1 MAIVQGGK
9 TPLQKLK
16 SFRSKKWF
24 RKDFETF
31 AERVAVDYANRSE
44 IKEGGQVS
52 DGASLSLTE
61 LKMDTTVMYGAL
73 AGRLFT
79 IAALTDTDLLA
90 ASGAVGQA
98 IWANGASEDD
108 ESITLAATSDAE
120 ATIAYVSLIVCNSNG
135 SGGADEVDD
144 DACGV
149 VVAVIACDATS
160 DEGEEDYTD
169 ATDFL
174 TSQQIQDAL
183 DASDEH
189 SGVTGWCHLAEVQWN
204 CGGDGLIDASTI
216 EMNRN
221 NVVAGA

>member
-16 SFRSKKWF
+16 AFRSKKWF

-31 AERVAVDYANRSE
+31 AERVAVNYANRSE
-44 IKEGGQVS
+44 ITEGGVVA
-52 DGASLSLTE
+52 DGTIALTT
-61 LKMDTTVMYGAL
+61 LKMTTTAMYGAL
-73 AGRLFT
+73 AGRLFK
-79 IAALTDTDLLA
+79 IAAISDTDLLVEA
-90 ASGAVGQA
+90 GAVGQA
-98 IWANGASEDD
+98 IWANGASEGD
-108 ESITLAATSDAE
+108 ESITLAATSGAE
-120 ATIAYVSLIVCNSNG
+120 ATIAYVSLIVCNSDG
-135 SGGADEVDD
+135 SGDADEVDD

-149 VVAVIACDATS
+149 IVAVIACDASS
-160 DEGEEDYTD
+160 DEGSEDYTD
-169 ATDFL
+169 ASDFL

-189 SGVTGWCHLAEVQWN
+189 SGVTGWVHLAEVKWN
-204 CGGDGLIDASTI
+204 CGGDGAVDASTI

>member
-44 IKEGGQVS
+44 IKEGGVVV
-52 DGASLSLTE
+52 DGGGLSLTE
-61 LKMDTTVMYGAL
+61 LKMTSTDMYGAL
-73 AGRLFT
+73 AGRLFK
-79 IAALTDTDLLA
+79 IAAVTNTDLLVA
-90 ASGAVGQA
+90 TGAVGQA

-108 ESITLAATSDAE
+108 QSITLAAGSGSA
-120 ATIAYVSLIVCNSNG
+120 ATIAYVSLIVCNSDG

-149 VVAVIACDATS
+149 IVAVIACDAS
-160 DEGEEDYTD
+160 SAEGSEDYTD
-169 ATDFL
+169 ASDFL

-189 SGVTGWCHLAEVQWN
+189 SGVTGWSHLAEVKWN

>member
-16 SFRSKKWF
+16 AFRSKKWF

-31 AERVAVDYANRSE
+31 SERVAVDYANRSE
-44 IKEGGQVS
+44 ITEGGVVT
-52 DGASLSLTE
+52 DGTIALTT
-61 LKMDTTVMYGAL
+61 LKMTTTAMYGAL

-79 IAALTDTDLLA
+79 IAAISDTDLLVKA
-90 ASGAVGQA
+90 GAVGQA

-108 ESITLAATSDAE
+108 ESITLAATSGAA
-120 ATIAYVSLIVCNSNG
+120 ATIAYVTLIVCNSD
-135 SGGADEVDD
+135 SGGSVDEVDD
-144 DACGV
+144 NACGV
-149 VVAVIACDATS
+149 IVAVIACDASS
-160 DEGEEDYTD
+160 DEGSEDYTD
-169 ATDFL
+169 ASDFL
-174 TSQQIQDAL
+174 TSTQIQAAL

-189 SGVTGWCHLAEVQWN
+189 DALTGWVHLAEVKWN
-204 CGGDGLIDASTI
+204 CGGDGVVDASTI